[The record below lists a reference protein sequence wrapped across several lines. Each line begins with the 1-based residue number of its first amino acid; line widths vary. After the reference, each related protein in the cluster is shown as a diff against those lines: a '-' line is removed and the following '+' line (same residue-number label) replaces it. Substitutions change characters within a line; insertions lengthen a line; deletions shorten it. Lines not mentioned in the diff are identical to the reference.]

1 MNPEIKLALRLDD
14 AMYANVLYV
23 DDIQADK
30 VFSQLMAELSSLGV
44 ELKPKHKGML
54 FSKTGL
60 SMCG

>member
-1 MNPEIKLALRLDD
+1 MNPEIQLALRLDD

-23 DDIQADK
+23 NDVRADEI
-30 VFSQLMAELSSLGV
+30 FSQLMAELSSLGV

>member
-1 MNPEIKLALRLDD
+1 MDPEIKLALRLDD

-30 VFSQLMAELSSLGV
+30 IFSQLMAELRSLGV
-44 ELKPKHKGML
+44 ELKSKHRGML